1 MKLSM
6 RPPFA
11 KVSCTAKVLITKELG
26 REFFFQSSPKASLEY
41 EIAAMLLAAL
51 KESRHEKRRP
61 RNRQSSHNASFE
73 YAEMAEMRMAGC
85 HILHVSGE
93 TSDSLHLRHVL
104 DDQE

>member
-11 KVSCTAKVLITKELG
+11 KVSCTAKVLITKKYG

-51 KESRHEKRRP
+51 KESRH
-61 RNRQSSHNASFE
+61 
-73 YAEMAEMRMAGC
+73 
-85 HILHVSGE
+85 
-93 TSDSLHLRHVL
+93 
-104 DDQE
+104 

>member
-51 KESRHEKRRP
+51 KESRH
-61 RNRQSSHNASFE
+61 
-73 YAEMAEMRMAGC
+73 
-85 HILHVSGE
+85 
-93 TSDSLHLRHVL
+93 
-104 DDQE
+104 